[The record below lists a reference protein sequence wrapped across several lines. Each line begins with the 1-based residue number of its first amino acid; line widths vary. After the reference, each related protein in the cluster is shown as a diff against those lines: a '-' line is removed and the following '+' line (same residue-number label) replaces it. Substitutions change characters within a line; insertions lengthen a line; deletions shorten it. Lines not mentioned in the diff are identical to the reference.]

1 MELQRWVGVGGGK
14 RIQGGVP
21 SLRLAQL
28 GAGVCK
34 GGLRYELHARKC
46 HAMCRIMLKSRE
58 GEGSPKPSHALGK
71 DCLSPNPH

>member
-14 RIQGGVP
+14 HIQSRVP

-28 GAGVCK
+28 GAGVYK
-34 GGLRYELHARKC
+34 GGLRYELHVRKS

-58 GEGSPKPSHALGK
+58 VGGSPRLSHALGS
-71 DCLSPNPH
+71 LSPKPP